1 MLTEPSEILRPVPS
15 TPKANVMPRY
25 KMTVV
30 LVSEFFAP
38 GMGYLE
44 NSFPKYLAR
53 AGVETHVI
61 ATDLPLSYREKGERQ
76 TYKNFAQPLPTGT
89 VEHFDGYTVHILG
102 HQQLFGHMRIAG
114 LGKKLASLRPDVV
127 QTMTPIGWIA
137 NQVAWYKL
145 RFGYKFFSG
154 CHYHSSVFPLASR
167 TNKASSSQKFH
178 CLVTRTIPGRLAS
191 FASQKCHCIS
201 LDCADVA
208 TRFFGVPEKQIVIS
222 PLGVDT
228 ELFFPDTHADE
239 FAQRVSLRRELGFA
253 GEDIVCVYSGRF
265 TSDKNPALLAR
276 AVAELRSKGEP
287 YRGLFVGD
295 GRQGDAIRKCDGCV
309 TRDFTPVHELGALY
323 HAADIGVWPTQE
335 SLSMLDAA
343 ACGLPIVVNHTMNA
357 VERIDGNGL
366 TYILGDLNDL
376 IRVLGSLRYK
386 DERRKLGSVG
396 AIKMA
401 STFSWESV
409 TNRRLADYEAAL
421 SSGSA
426 LQEAAQQD
434 SNR

>member
-1 MLTEPSEILRPVPS
+1 MLTEPSEIPKSVPS

-76 TYKNFAQPLPTGT
+76 TYKNFVQPLPAGK

-191 FASQKCHCIS
+191 FASEKCHCIS

-208 TRFFGVPEKQIVIS
+208 TRFFGVPQKQIVIS

-228 ELFFPDTHADE
+228 ELFFPATHADE
-239 FAQRVSLRRELGFA
+239 FAQRVSLRRNWDLPTGMLCA
-253 GEDIVCVYSGRF
+253 YIQDDLPMTRILCCWRTPWRNCVETENLIEAS
-265 TSDKNPALLAR
+265 LLATAR
-276 AVAELRSKGEP
+276 KATQFENAMDASRGISRPSANWARSIALPTSAFGQRRSRCLCWTLLPVA
-287 YRGLFVGD
+287 
-295 GRQGDAIRKCDGCV
+295 C
-309 TRDFTPVHELGALY
+309 
-323 HAADIGVWPTQE
+323 
-335 SLSMLDAA
+335 
-343 ACGLPIVVNHTMNA
+343 
-357 VERIDGNGL
+357 
-366 TYILGDLNDL
+366 
-376 IRVLGSLRYK
+376 
-386 DERRKLGSVG
+386 
-396 AIKMA
+396 
-401 STFSWESV
+401 
-409 TNRRLADYEAAL
+409 L
-421 SSGSA
+421 SS
-426 LQEAAQQD
+426 
-434 SNR
+434 

>member
-1 MLTEPSEILRPVPS
+1 
-15 TPKANVMPRY
+15 MPRY

-53 AGVETHVI
+53 AGVETHII

-76 TYKNFAQPLPTGT
+76 TYENFVQPLPAGK

-167 TNKASSSQKFH
+167 TNKASPSQKFH

-191 FASQKCHCIS
+191 FASEKCHCIS
-201 LDCADVA
+201 VDCADVA
-208 TRFFGVPEKQIVIS
+208 TRFFGVPQKQIVIS

-228 ELFFPDTHADE
+228 ELFFPATNADE

-253 GEDIVCVYSGRF
+253 DGDVVCAYSGRF
-265 TSDKNPALLAR
+265 TDDKNPVLLAR
-276 AVAELRSKGEP
+276 AVAELRSKGQP

-295 GRQGDAIRKCDGCV
+295 GPQAEAIRKCDGCV
-309 TRDFTPVHELGALY
+309 IRQFTPVRELGPLY
-323 HAADIGVWPTQE
+323 RAADIGVWPTQE

-357 VERIDGNGL
+357 AERVEGNGL

-376 IRVLGSLRYK
+376 VRILASLRDK

-401 STFSWESV
+401 SAFSWESV
-409 TNRRLADYEAAL
+409 TKRRLADYEAAL
-421 SSGSA
+421 PSGSS
-426 LQEAAQQD
+426 LQEAAQPG

>member
-1 MLTEPSEILRPVPS
+1 MNDSLTKISFNPVEQ
-15 TPKANVMPRY
+15 V
-25 KMTVV
+25 
-30 LVSEFFAP
+30 
-38 GMGYLE
+38 
-44 NSFPKYLAR
+44 
-53 AGVETHVI
+53 
-61 ATDLPLSYREKGERQ
+61 
-76 TYKNFAQPLPTGT
+76 
-89 VEHFDGYTVHILG
+89 DGYTVHILG

-114 LGKKLASLRPDVV
+114 LGKRLASLRPDVV

-154 CHYHSSVFPLASR
+154 CHYHSSVFPLASQR
-167 TNKASSSQKFH
+167 DKAPASQKLR
-178 CLVTRTIPGRLAS
+178 CMVTRTIPGRLAS
-191 FASQKCHCIS
+191 FASEKCHCIS

-208 TRFFGVPEKQIVIS
+208 TRFFGVPQKQIVIS

-228 ELFFPDTHADE
+228 ELFFPATNADE
-239 FAQRVSLRRELGFA
+239 LAQRISLRRELGFA
-253 GEDIVCVYSGRF
+253 GWDVVCVYSGRF

-276 AVAELRSKGEP
+276 AVAELRSKGQL

-295 GRQGDAIRKCDGCV
+295 GPQADAIRKCDGCV
-309 TRDFTPVHELGALY
+309 TRDFTPVRELGALY
-323 HAADIGVWPTQE
+323 RAADIGVWPTQE

-357 VERIDGNGL
+357 AERIEENGL

-376 IRVLGSLRYK
+376 VRVLGSLGDK

-409 TNRRLADYEAAL
+409 TKRRIADFQAAL
-421 SSGSA
+421 RSDHS
-426 LQEAAQQD
+426 LQEAAQHGSD
-434 SNR
+434 R